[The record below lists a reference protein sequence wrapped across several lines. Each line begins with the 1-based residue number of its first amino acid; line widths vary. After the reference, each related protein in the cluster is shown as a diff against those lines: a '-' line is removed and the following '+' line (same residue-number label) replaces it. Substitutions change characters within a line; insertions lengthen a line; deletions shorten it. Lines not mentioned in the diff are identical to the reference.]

1 MVGPVAPAGKAA
13 EEPKKTKT
21 MAELIAEK
29 AAVFKPVKV
38 PESQSATV
46 AGAEGTLNIK
56 DVFAALKAVAAKD
69 EDEFFSD
76 SLTASSS
83 SSPLTSKK
91 NAFRRIAV
99 AKPGALLASGLE
111 GFKEDLVHIHDNI
124 DEGDPCQ
131 AVMVSWYR
139 SIFSPE
145 SRDLSNQDLREVHTY
160 CRMLDLGL
168 TGKIPQLLDM
178 TMQRLKAKV
187 VSINDGN
194 WNAAQHM
201 ELLPPSRGASVL
213 SVGEEE
219 FIRRVSCGEIR
230 LGELI
235 AKYQGTAPRQDDHGA
250 RGSGS
255 NRGAKR

>member
-1 MVGPVAPAGKAA
+1 
-13 EEPKKTKT
+13 
-21 MAELIAEK
+21 
-29 AAVFKPVKV
+29 
-38 PESQSATV
+38 
-46 AGAEGTLNIK
+46 
-56 DVFAALKAVAAKD
+56 
-69 EDEFFSD
+69 
-76 SLTASSS
+76 
-83 SSPLTSKK
+83 
-91 NAFRRIAV
+91 
-99 AKPGALLASGLE
+99 
-111 GFKEDLVHIHDNI
+111 
-124 DEGDPCQ
+124 
-131 AVMVSWYR
+131 MVSWYR

-145 SRDLSNQDLREVHTY
+145 SRDLSDQDLREVHTY

-187 VSINDGN
+187 VAINAGN
-194 WNAAQHM
+194 WNTAQHM

-213 SVGEEE
+213 SMGEEE

-235 AKYQGTAPRQDDHGA
+235 AKFQGMVPKQDDHGA